1 MGKILGDDDLNN
13 LSTKIHYSYFDN
25 KIENCDNVHFYED
38 TKKRLI
44 QHEGLKKVSDKIMK
58 ALCYV
63 YNESKRSDFNSN
75 ICNYFYYWLSD
86 ILLTYL
92 KHKSSYRQTLD
103 ILYSFLYNNERVR
116 KCNPIYYEMSE
127 NDIKKFKLIFDYSQ
141 DYDTYMKQLNDDSL
155 KCTENY
161 KNYLQNYVNS
171 YKELQ
176 TECESEHN
184 SYKYCEYFKQYFPN
198 EVPSLL
204 STWACKLE
212 ETKEQTEKIK
222 EGSSED
228 TGKTQSQST
237 VTGISGSDGPGR
249 TSDSH
254 SYSSSTGMGITPSS
268 SNGTSSPI
276 TSKGITA
283 IASTTGF
290 LVPSFLMYKFTPAG
304 TWINKLLGRK
314 SNINHIPLR
323 DSGII
328 EQFPDGGRFN
338 TENDRFNISYSPE

>member
-1 MGKILGDDDLNN
+1 MGKILGDEDLNKLPTKIN
-13 LSTKIHYSYFDN
+13 YSNYENGLDDCNKVSSYDSTK
-25 KIENCDNVHFYED
+25 E
-38 TKKRLI
+38 RLI
-44 QHEGLKKVSDKIMK
+44 KHDGLLNVSDKIMK

-92 KHKSSYRQTLD
+92 EHKSSYRQTLD
-103 ILYSFLYNNERVR
+103 ILYSFLYNNGVR
-116 KCNPIYYEMSE
+116 KCNPIDYTINE
-127 NDIKKFKLIFDYSQ
+127 NYIEKIKLIFDYSQ
-141 DYDTYMKQLNDDSL
+141 DYNTYMKQLNDDSL

-161 KNYLQNYVNS
+161 KNYLQNYVKI
-171 YKELQ
+171 YKEMQ
-176 TECESEHN
+176 SKCSGKTN
-184 SYKYCEYFKQYFPN
+184 SDKYCEYFKKYFPN

-204 STWACKLE
+204 STWAYKLE

-222 EGSSED
+222 EGSIED

-290 LVPSFLMYKFTPAG
+290 LVPSFLMYKV
-304 TWINKLLGRK
+304 I
-314 SNINHIPLR
+314 S
-323 DSGII
+323 II
-328 EQFPDGGRFN
+328 C
-338 TENDRFNISYSPE
+338 IVI